1 MTGILDTIRS
11 LFEMNPPE
19 AAPPKDQAPATSAG
33 DQASPSG
40 VPGEK
45 TVQQSE
51 APDLGSILDSV
62 GSFLGSNG
70 EEE

>member
-11 LFEMNPPE
+11 LFETNPSE
-19 AAPPKDQAPATSAG
+19 AAPPKDQAPATGAG
-33 DQASPSG
+33 DQASPSV

-45 TVQQSE
+45 ATQQSE
-51 APDLGSILDSV
+51 APDLGSILDTV
-62 GSFLGSNG
+62 GGFLGSNS